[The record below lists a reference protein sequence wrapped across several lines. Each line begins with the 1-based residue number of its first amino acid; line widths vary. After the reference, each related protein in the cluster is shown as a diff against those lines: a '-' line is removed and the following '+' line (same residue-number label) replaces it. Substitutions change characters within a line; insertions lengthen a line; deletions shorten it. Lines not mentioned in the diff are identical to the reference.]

1 MLRSTSTGCEGYTF
15 IELLIAVSILGI
27 VITPMFTL
35 FSVSSLSIYNSGNHT
50 LAANLCRNQIES
62 LKASGYESVLE
73 LCDNSGNAFIVEENL
88 PDYPTFSRATRIQAY
103 TAGFLQTGENDLPE
117 PPLLL
122 LIEVTVN
129 WSVRGFLHSET
140 VTTVFGPW

>member
-1 MLRSTSTGCEGYTF
+1 MFRSLSTGCEGYTF

-35 FSVSSLSIYNSGNHT
+35 FSVSSLSISNSGNHT
-50 LAANLCRNQIES
+50 LAANLCRDQIES
-62 LKASGYESVLE
+62 FKALGYGSVLE
-73 LCDNSGNAFIVEENL
+73 LCDHSGNAFITEDNL
-88 PDYPTFSRATRIQAY
+88 PGYPALSRATRIQAY
-103 TAGFLQTGENDLPE
+103 TASNLQAGEDDLPE

-122 LIEVTVN
+122 LIEVTVT
-129 WSVRGFLHSET
+129 WSVRGTLHSET